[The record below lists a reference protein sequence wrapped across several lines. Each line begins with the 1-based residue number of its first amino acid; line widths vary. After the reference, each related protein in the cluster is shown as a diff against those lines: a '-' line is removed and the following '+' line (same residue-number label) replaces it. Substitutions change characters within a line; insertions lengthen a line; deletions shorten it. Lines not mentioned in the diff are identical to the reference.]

1 MRRDPSGIQ
10 PEDGLQRR
18 GWSDAYLRADGDDRL
33 DVRDVIARDL
43 RDMKEARHAAHV
55 NERAVRLHGGHNAL
69 EDRADRE
76 VVDLRVDDRLA
87 VRDDEAGRLLVD
99 VEELDL

>member
-1 MRRDPSGIQ
+1 MGSRGG
-10 PEDGLQRR
+10 DGAL
-18 GWSDAYLRADGDDRL
+18 DAYLRADGDDRL